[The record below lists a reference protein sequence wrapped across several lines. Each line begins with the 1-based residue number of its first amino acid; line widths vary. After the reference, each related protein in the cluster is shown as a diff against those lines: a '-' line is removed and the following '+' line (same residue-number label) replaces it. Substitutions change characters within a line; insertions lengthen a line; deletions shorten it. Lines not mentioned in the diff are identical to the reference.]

1 MPYLI
6 AYEESV
12 AEQLETNELVVV
24 HKEEITQLFK
34 AREVLTRISSVNA
47 LLHQLSRGSG
57 NSDRVEL

>member
-34 AREVLTRISSVNA
+34 AREVLTRISSFNA
-47 LLHQLSRGSG
+47 LLQQLSRGGG